1 MWRGQHNGHWDI
13 SRRLLEKEVFWPWS
27 RSPGAPG
34 AGFWR
39 KRRGPSRS
47 SSSSIPF
54 ICLQSVSNPRTGGC
68 TWESDLDYILSR
80 SYRWTLDQRK
90 SYCLELI
97 TSLLFSWAVKM
108 YHILPPKIAGS
119 LRLRKTA
126 PRVQLLF
133 FRGKTMN
140 IPKLKIPETTFL
152 YHIPLRHATYFWILQ
167 VFYFASQACGIFE
180 PEHKERNTNIG
191 LTKLDKAKSF
201 KQIHRNWLE
210 SGLRII
216 SWISGLNF
224 KIIAD
229 ILKILNW

>member
-34 AGFWR
+34 AGSWR

-97 TSLLFSWAVKM
+97 TSLLFSWAVKI
-108 YHILPPKIAGS
+108 YHILPPKIVGS
-119 LRLRKTA
+119 LRLRKL
-126 PRVQLLF
+126 PLGF
-133 FRGKTMN
+133 NYCFPGKDYEHSKAEDSGN
-140 IPKLKIPETTFL
+140 YISVSHSPETCNL
-152 YHIPLRHATYFWILQ
+152 SLS
-167 VFYFASQACGIFE
+167 FASFLFCF
-180 PEHKERNTNIG
+180 TS
-191 LTKLDKAKSF
+191 LWYLWT
-201 KQIHRNWLE
+201 WT
-210 SGLRII
+210 
-216 SWISGLNF
+216 
-224 KIIAD
+224 
-229 ILKILNW
+229 